1 MEIISGQRKEEEKL
15 RDGTWKKI
23 AWTENA
29 GGNGRIRTEGTSMGA
44 DWNKLGQK
52 GSDFMWGSK

>member
-1 MEIISGQRKEEEKL
+1 MIKKKKKRLDGELGIISGQRKEEEKL

-29 GGNGRIRTEGTSMGA
+29 GGN
-44 DWNKLGQK
+44 
-52 GSDFMWGSK
+52 